1 MPSPTRLSGAGSSDI
16 HEIAQSNDT
25 PAQPARPEPTRSAP
39 SRRNDGW
46 IAAMKRTLAPRP
58 MTTSSSVLGSVTKA
72 RPMTA
77 RAKLGLA
84 PDDAHK
90 PDPHATTQA
99 TALRH
104 GRNVAQTVG
113 GASKTGAARVAPDMP
128 IVEPGGT
135 EAVAASLFNHGG
147 VGGGHVMPALIAA
160 DLRLYLAAPEHAGAD
175 VAAEA
180 AGRQELVLRRL
191 SQAFGDDA
199 AAARRALDGLVAAA
213 TPLAVENGAFELARR
228 LAATALGHSTLNA
241 LCSPDRPRPD
251 DTALNTAMRNDAQ
264 RLAFTAA
271 NTLIDALPEG
281 APRPA
286 SLAEVREIAVAAL
299 APHDRPHGTPS
310 QAPAAPMKGNVSLA
324 AKAFLAALQLAAS
337 PEAEP
342 ERHLKNAYFSWR
354 CGFTEEGPGTPLAR
368 AQERMFKLSRYARRA
383 SNPGMLAALRRAF
396 GYNKSP
402 MSALAMGTGGASLRQ
417 PEDDFLKAKV
427 IQDLGDALI
436 ESARAHGDVPL
447 DQRISAALKGAALE
461 QWYTRTAHKGWRD
474 KTAVTPSMRRAIA
487 ARAAELA
494 GVSVTEVKFNPTYKE
509 LKGTRSILRPR
520 GGAQLDVATLRQ
532 WIGQCEP
539 GVADGAAPID
549 TAALHAGAD
558 QLATLEHDGEVP
570 LDTST
575 PQTVLQNFRRVI
587 TEPRMTYDVR
597 LTNGGQ
603 FGINFNAA
611 EILNLPV
618 IKHLPVVPFV
628 LAGPDVR
635 LTHGRMAMI
644 NGGSSANHGQLFIG
658 SDRRLSGHLGATATA
673 GVNLLGKRL
682 SASGTVQALPLVVD
696 TSRPKGVMVRC
707 RFQPIGPAPAGHS
720 DPWRAKLLSV
730 VDAATASVPGG
741 GLPTDVNA
749 MWDALSHSFY
759 KDPDVSLNWLESRG
773 VSVSSSIGVSAGPR
787 FQHDGYKVGPVAQLN
802 AAKTWSTRV
811 RRQETPGPL
820 RAEYAGSSSARQ
832 VGVAA
837 TLVAAPPQQGHFSGA
852 TGHVA
857 SISLP
862 SAAVVGF
869 STTILQSE
877 IGSVWRIAEEDGHI
891 DPALTYRDTTFT
903 SMKEMKRYVDS
914 RRAGWDAVYP
924 NQPPDAPDPAEPI
937 DQYLARVE
945 GDATAGN
952 QLFAERVW
960 LRPDAARQINVLREL
975 RDALVAPD
983 AQPSDEQ
990 AAQIAMRNAQISTL
1004 LESDRSWDKRFFYSL
1019 EITGQT
1025 RAVGANF
1032 MVTGQQVS
1040 EVSHPHQLSVLRAER
1055 PVPPAEH

>member
-1 MPSPTRLSGAGSSDI
+1 MPSPTRLSGASSSDI
-16 HEIAQSNDT
+16 HEIAQPNDT
-25 PAQPARPEPTRSAP
+25 PAQPARPEPVRPSL

-46 IAAMKRTLAPRP
+46 IASMKRALAPRP

-77 RAKLGLA
+77 RAKLGLG
-84 PDDAHK
+84 PEEAHK

-99 TALRH
+99 AALRH
-104 GRNVAQTVG
+104 GRNVARTVG
-113 GASKTGAARVAPDMP
+113 GAANAGAARVAPDMP
-128 IVEPGGT
+128 IVAPGGT
-135 EAVAASLFNHGG
+135 EAVAASLFNYTG
-147 VGGGHVMPALIAA
+147 VGDSHVMPALIAA
-160 DLRLYLAAPEHAGAD
+160 DLRLYLAPPEHAGAD
-175 VAAEA
+175 VALDA
-180 AGRQELVLRRL
+180 AGRQELVLRRM

-199 AAARRALDGLVAAA
+199 GAARRALDGLVAASS
-213 TPLAVENGAFELARR
+213 PLEVENGAFELARR
-228 LAATALGHSTLNA
+228 LAPTALGHSTLNA

-271 NTLIDALPEG
+271 NALIDALPEG

-299 APHDRPHGTPS
+299 APHDRPQGTPS
-310 QAPAAPMKGNVSLA
+310 QAPPAPMKGNVSLA
-324 AKAFLAALQLAAS
+324 AKAFLAALQLASS

-396 GYNKSP
+396 GFNKSP
-402 MSALAMGTGGASLRQ
+402 MSALSMGTGGASLRQ
-417 PEDDFLKAKV
+417 PEDDFQKAKV
-427 IQDLGDALI
+427 IQDLGDVLI
-436 ESARAHGDVPL
+436 ERAQARGDAPL
-447 DQRISAALKGAALE
+447 DQRVSAALKGATLE

-474 KTAVTPSMRRAIA
+474 QTTVTPAMRRAIA

-532 WIGQCEP
+532 WIEQCEP

-549 TAALHAGAD
+549 TAALRAGAD

-603 FGINFNAA
+603 FGVNFSAA
-611 EILNLPV
+611 ELINLPV
-618 IKHLPVVPFV
+618 IKHAPFVPFV
-628 LAGPDVR
+628 LAGPDVK

-658 SDRRLSGHLGATATA
+658 SDRRVSGHLGASATA
-673 GVNLLGKRL
+673 GVSVLGKRL
-682 SASGTVQALPLVVD
+682 LASGTVQALPLMVD
-696 TSRPKGVMVRC
+696 TSSPKGVMVRC
-707 RFQPIGPAPAGHS
+707 RFQPIGPAPAGHP

-730 VDAATASVPGG
+730 VDAATASGPSG

-749 MWDALSHSFY
+749 MWDALSHTFY

-773 VSVSSSIGVSAGPR
+773 SSVSSSIGASAGAR
-787 FQHDGYKVGPVAQLN
+787 FQHHGHKVGPNVQVN
-802 AAKTWSTRV
+802 AAKTWSSRV

-820 RAEYAGSSSARQ
+820 RAEYTGSSSSRQ

-837 TLVAAPPQQGHFSGA
+837 TLVAAPAPQGHFSDE
-852 TGHVA
+852 TGHAA
-857 SISLP
+857 SMVLP
-862 SAAVVGF
+862 SAAIVGF

-903 SMKEMKRYVDS
+903 SMKDMKRYVDS
-914 RRAGWDAVYP
+914 RRASWDAAYP
-924 NQPPDAPDPAEPI
+924 NQPPDAPNPAEPI

-945 GDATAGN
+945 GDATSGN
-952 QLFAERVW
+952 QVFAERVW

-975 RDALVAPD
+975 RDALVAPN

-990 AAQIAMRNAQISTL
+990 AAQVAMRNAQISTL
-1004 LESDRSWDKRFFYSL
+1004 LESDQSWDKRFFYSL
-1019 EITGQT
+1019 EITGQS
-1025 RAVGANF
+1025 RAVGPNF
-1032 MVTGQQVS
+1032 MVMGQQVS

-1055 PVPPAEH
+1055 PVPPAGN

>member
-1 MPSPTRLSGAGSSDI
+1 MPSPTRLSGASSSDV
-16 HEIAQSNDT
+16 HEIAHPNDP
-25 PAQPARPEPTRSAP
+25 PAQSARPEPTRPSL

-46 IAAMKRTLAPRP
+46 IAAMKRKLAPRP
-58 MTTSSSVLGSVTKA
+58 MTTSNFVLGSVTKA

-84 PDDAHK
+84 PDEAHK
-90 PDPHATTQA
+90 PDPRATTQA
-99 TALRH
+99 AALRH

-113 GASKTGAARVAPDMP
+113 GAAQTGPARVTPDLP

-135 EAVAASLFNHGG
+135 EAVAASLFNRAGLGDSHAL
-147 VGGGHVMPALIAA
+147 PAQIAA
-160 DLRLYLAAPEHAGAD
+160 DLRLYLAAPENAGAD

-180 AGRQELVLRRL
+180 AGRQELVLRRM

-199 AAARRALDGLVAAA
+199 AAARGALDGLVAAA

-241 LCSPDRPRPD
+241 LCALDRPRPD
-251 DTALNTAMRNDAQ
+251 DTALAAAMRNDAL
-264 RLAFTAA
+264 RLAFTASNA
-271 NTLIDALPEG
+271 LIDALPEG

-286 SLAEVREIAVAAL
+286 SLAEVGRIAVAAL

-310 QAPAAPMKGNVSLA
+310 QAPPAPMKGNVSLA

-354 CGFTEEGPGTPLAR
+354 CGFREEGPGTPLAR
-368 AQERMFKLSRYARRA
+368 SQARMFKLSRYARRA
-383 SNPGMLAALRRAF
+383 SNPGALAALRRAF
-396 GYNKSP
+396 GFNKSP
-402 MSALAMGTGGASLRQ
+402 MSALSMGTGGASLRQ
-417 PEDDFLKAKV
+417 PEDDFLKARV
-427 IQDLGDALI
+427 IQDLGDVLVERAQ
-436 ESARAHGDVPL
+436 ARGTAPL
-447 DQRISAALKGAALE
+447 DGRISDALKGAALE

-474 KTAVTPSMRRAIA
+474 KTTVTPAMRKAIA

-494 GVSVTEVKFNPTYKE
+494 GVSVSEVKISPTYRE
-509 LKGTRSILRPR
+509 LKGTRSVLRPR

-539 GVADGAAPID
+539 GVADA
-549 TAALHAGAD
+549 AALRAGAD
-558 QLATLEHDGEVP
+558 QLATLEHNGEVP

-597 LTNGGQ
+597 LSNGGQ
-603 FGINFNAA
+603 YGVNFNVADM
-611 EILNLPV
+611 LNLPG
-618 IKHLPVVPFV
+618 IKHLPFVPFV
-628 LAGPDVR
+628 LAGPDVK
-635 LTHGRMAMI
+635 LVHGRMAMI

-658 SDRRLSGHLGATATA
+658 SDRRISGHLGATATA
-673 GVNLLGKRL
+673 GVMVLGKRL
-682 SASGTVQALPLVVD
+682 VASGTAQALPLMAD
-696 TSRPKGVMVRC
+696 TASPKGVMVRC
-707 RFQPIGPAPAGHS
+707 RFQPIGPAPAGHP

-730 VDAATASVPGG
+730 VDAATASGPSG

-749 MWDALSHSFY
+749 MWDALSHTFY
-759 KDPDVSLNWLESRG
+759 KDPDVSLNWLESRSS
-773 VSVSSSIGVSAGPR
+773 SVASSIGVSAGPR
-787 FQHDGYKVGPVAQLN
+787 FQHNGYKVGPNVQAN
-802 AAKTWSTRV
+802 ASKTWSTRV

-820 RAEYAGSSSARQ
+820 RAEFASSSSAHQ

-837 TLVAAPPQQGHFSGA
+837 TLVAAAPPLGDFSGK

-857 SISLP
+857 SMSLP
-862 SAAVVGF
+862 SASVIGF
-869 STTILQSE
+869 GTTILQSE
-877 IGSVWRIAEEDGHI
+877 TGSVWRIAEEDGHI

-924 NQPPDAPDPAEPI
+924 NQPPDAPAPAEPI
-937 DQYLARVE
+937 DTYLARVAE
-945 GDATAGN
+945 DATAGN

-983 AQPSDEQ
+983 ARPSQDQ
-990 AAQIAMRNAQISTL
+990 AAQIAMRNAQISAL
-1004 LESDRSWDKRFFYSL
+1004 LESDQSWDKRFFYSL
-1019 EITGQT
+1019 EITGQS
-1025 RAVGANF
+1025 RAVGPNF

-1055 PVPPAEH
+1055 PVPPAELP

>member
-1 MPSPTRLSGAGSSDI
+1 MPSSPRLSGAGPSDV
-16 HEIAQSNDT
+16 HEIVQPDDT
-25 PAQPARPEPTRSAP
+25 PVQPARPEPTRSSLA
-39 SRRNDGW
+39 RRNDGW

-77 RAKLGLA
+77 RAKLGLG
-84 PDDAHK
+84 PDEAHK
-90 PDPHATTQA
+90 PDPRATTQSA
-99 TALRH
+99 ALRH
-104 GRNVAQTVG
+104 GRNVAQTVA
-113 GASKTGAARVAPDMP
+113 GAGNAGATRVTPDLP
-128 IVEPGGT
+128 VVAPGGT
-135 EAVAASLFNHGG
+135 EAVAASLFNYTG
-147 VGGGHVMPALIAA
+147 VGNGHVMPALIAA
-160 DLRLYLAAPEHAGAD
+160 DLRLYLAPPEHAGAD
-175 VAAEA
+175 VALDA
-180 AGRQELVLRRL
+180 AGRQELVLRRM

-199 AAARRALDGLVAAA
+199 PAARRALDGLVAAD
-213 TPLAVENGAFELARR
+213 TPLAVENDAFELARR
-228 LAATALGHSTLNA
+228 LAATALGHSTLNT
-241 LCSPDRPRPD
+241 LCSMGRPQPDGSKLD
-251 DTALNTAMRNDAQ
+251 TAMRNDAQ

-286 SLAEVREIAVAAL
+286 SLAEVRDIAVAAL

-310 QAPAAPMKGNVSLA
+310 QAPSAPMKGNVSLA
-324 AKAFLAALQLAAS
+324 AKAFLAALQLAAN

-368 AQERMFKLSRYARRA
+368 AQQRMFKLSRYARRA
-383 SNPGMLAALRRAF
+383 SNPGMLAGLRRAF
-396 GYNKSP
+396 GFNKSP

-417 PEDDFLKAKV
+417 PEDDFLKARV

-436 ESARAHGDVPL
+436 GRAQARDEVPL

-474 KTAVTPSMRRAIA
+474 KTTVTPAMRKAIA

-494 GVSVTEVKFNPTYKE
+494 GVSLTEVKFSPTYKE

-532 WIGQCEP
+532 WIEQCEP
-539 GVADGAAPID
+539 GVADGAGTID
-549 TAALHAGAD
+549 TATLRAGAD

-618 IKHLPVVPFV
+618 IKHAPVLPFV

-658 SDRRLSGHLGATATA
+658 SDRRISGHLGATATA
-673 GVNLLGKRL
+673 GVNVLGKRL
-682 SASGTVQALPLVVD
+682 QVSGTAQALPLVVD
-696 TSRPKGVMVRC
+696 TSSPKGVMVRC
-707 RFQPIGPAPAGHS
+707 RFQPIGPVPAGHP

-730 VDAATASVPGG
+730 VDAATASGPGG

-749 MWDALSHSFY
+749 MWDALSHAFY

-787 FQHDGYKVGPVAQLN
+787 AQHNGYKVGPVGQLN
-802 AAKTWSTRV
+802 ATKTWSTRV

-820 RAEYAGSSSARQ
+820 RAEYASSSSARQ

-837 TLVAAPPQQGHFSGA
+837 TLVSAPPPQGHFSGE

-857 SISLP
+857 SVSLP
-862 SAAVVGF
+862 SASVVGF
-869 STTILQSE
+869 STTILHSE

-914 RRAGWDAVYP
+914 RRASWDAVYP

-937 DQYLARVE
+937 DTYLARMAE
-945 GDATAGN
+945 DATSGN

-960 LRPDAARQINVLREL
+960 LRPDAARQINMLREL
-975 RDALVAPD
+975 RDALVAPN
-983 AQPSDEQ
+983 AQPTDEQ
-990 AAQIAMRNAQISTL
+990 AAQIAMRNAQISNL
-1004 LESDRSWDKRFFYSL
+1004 LESDQSWDKRFFYSL

-1055 PVPPAEH
+1055 PVPPTEH

>member
-1 MPSPTRLSGAGSSDI
+1 MPTPTRLSGASSSDI
-16 HEIAQSNDT
+16 HETAHPNDT
-25 PAQPARPEPTRSAP
+25 PAQSTRPAPTRPSL

-46 IAAMKRTLAPRP
+46 IAAMKRKLAPRP

-84 PDDAHK
+84 PDEAHK
-90 PDPHATTQA
+90 PDPNATTQA

-113 GASKTGAARVAPDMP
+113 GAARSGATRVAPDAP

-135 EAVAASLFNHGG
+135 EAVAAGLFNRAGLAD
-147 VGGGHVMPALIAA
+147 GHVLPARIAA
-160 DLRLYLAAPEHAGAD
+160 DLRLYLAPPERAGAD

-180 AGRQELVLRRL
+180 AGRQELVLRRM
-191 SQAFGDDA
+191 SQAFGDDP
-199 AAARRALDGLVAAA
+199 AAARGALDGLVAAA
-213 TPLAVENGAFELARR
+213 NPLAVENGAFELARR

-241 LCSPDRPRPD
+241 LCALGSPRPD
-251 DTALNTAMRNDAQ
+251 GTALNTAMRNDAQ

-271 NTLIDALPEG
+271 NALIDALPEG

-286 SLAEVREIAVAAL
+286 SLAEVGEIAVAAL

-310 QAPAAPMKGNVSLA
+310 QAPPAPMKGNVTLA
-324 AKAFLAALQLAAS
+324 AKAFLAAQQLAAN

-383 SNPGMLAALRRAF
+383 SNPGMLASLRRAF
-396 GYNKSP
+396 GFNKSP
-402 MSALAMGTGGASLRQ
+402 MSALSMGTGGASLRQ

-427 IQDLGDALI
+427 IQDLGDVLMDRAQ
-436 ESARAHGDVPL
+436 ARGTAPL
-447 DQRISAALKGAALE
+447 DERIGDALKGAALE
-461 QWYTRTAHKGWRD
+461 QWHTRTAHKGWRD
-474 KTAVTPSMRRAIA
+474 KTTVTPAMRKAIA

-494 GVSVTEVKFNPTYKE
+494 GVSVAEVKLSPTYQE
-509 LKGTRSILRPR
+509 LKGTRSVLRPR

-532 WIGQCEP
+532 WIEQCEP
-539 GVADGAAPID
+539 GVAEGAAPD
-549 TAALHAGAD
+549 DAAALRAGAD
-558 QLATLEHDGEVP
+558 QLATLEHYGEVP

-575 PQTVLQNFRRVI
+575 PQTVLQNFKRVI

-597 LTNGGQ
+597 LSNGGQ
-603 FGINFNAA
+603 YGVNFNVA
-611 EILNLPV
+611 EMLNLPV
-618 IKHLPVVPFV
+618 VKHVPFVPFV
-628 LAGPDVR
+628 LAGPDVK
-635 LTHGRMAMI
+635 LMHGRMAMI

-658 SDRRLSGHLGATATA
+658 SDRRISGHLGASATA

-682 SASGTVQALPLVVD
+682 AASGTLQALPLMVD
-696 TSRPKGVMVRC
+696 TSGPKGVMVRC
-707 RFQPIGPAPAGHS
+707 RFQPIGPAPAGHP

-730 VDAATASVPGG
+730 VDTATASGPSG
-741 GLPTDVNA
+741 GLPIDVNA
-749 MWDALSHSFY
+749 MWDALSHNFY

-773 VSVSSSIGVSAGPR
+773 SSVSSSVGVSAGAR
-787 FQHDGYKVGPVAQLN
+787 YQHDGYKVGPNFQAS
-802 AAKTWSTRV
+802 AGKTWSTRV

-820 RAEYAGSSSARQ
+820 RAEFAGSSSSRQ
-832 VGVAA
+832 VGVSAS
-837 TLVAAPPQQGHFSGA
+837 LVAGTPPLGKFSGE

-857 SISLP
+857 SMSLP
-862 SAAVVGF
+862 SASIIGF
-869 STTILQSE
+869 GTTVLQSE
-877 IGSVWRIAEEDGHI
+877 TGSVWRIAEEDGHI

-914 RRAGWDAVYP
+914 RRADWDAVYP
-924 NQPPDAPDPAEPI
+924 NQAPDAPDPAEPI
-937 DQYLARVE
+937 DKYLARVE
-945 GDATAGN
+945 EDATAGN

-975 RDALVAPD
+975 RDALVAPN
-983 AQPSDEQ
+983 AQPSQDQ
-990 AAQIAMRNAQISTL
+990 AAQIATRNAQISAL

-1019 EITGQT
+1019 EITGQS
-1025 RAVGANF
+1025 RAVGPNF
-1032 MVTGQQVS
+1032 MLTGQQVS
-1040 EVSHPHQLSVLRAER
+1040 EVAHPHQLSVLRAER
-1055 PVPPAEH
+1055 PVPPAGD